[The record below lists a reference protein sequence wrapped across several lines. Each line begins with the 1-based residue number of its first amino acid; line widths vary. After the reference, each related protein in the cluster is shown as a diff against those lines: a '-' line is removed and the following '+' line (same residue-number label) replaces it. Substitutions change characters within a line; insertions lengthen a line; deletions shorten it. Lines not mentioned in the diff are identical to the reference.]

1 MRAMP
6 AVQRQA
12 KLNPEI
18 FHRYDIRGVYG
29 VDFDDQFSREFA
41 NKIVTHFG
49 SKKVLVA
56 RDGRSSGEGLGR
68 LVTTGVT
75 QAGSD
80 VIEIGIS
87 TTPLFYWS
95 VLAARA
101 DLGIMI
107 TASHNPPQ
115 YNGFKVLKG
124 DGTLVGGE
132 PLKKM
137 FAEEYV
143 VTNGAGTVQTMDTR
157 AQYLEQVMAMA
168 GPEPLNVAVSANL
181 PPLMDQHI
189 GVLSRQYGIT
199 LDRGANIH
207 IHMDPDADRISFY
220 ENGEKIPADFI
231 CALLADQLGA
241 TKVVHD
247 LRFSR
252 SVLEY
257 WAGKGITATA
267 SRIGRLDMARN
278 MREQDADIGGEISAH
293 FFFKQF
299 NYLEAPEAVLLLVLR
314 AMQTAGKSLHELIAP
329 YRKYFKSEEISLENK
344 DRWIILRQRLKDTF
358 KDGTISEHDGITVE
372 YSDDKGMLLWWCNL
386 RPSNTEPVMRL
397 IVEANTK
404 DLLDEKVSELR
415 FLTQ

>member
-1 MRAMP
+1 MLGLVYNTAYMDPVQGPEDGMRAMP
-6 AVQRQA
+6 TVQRQA
-12 KLNPEI
+12 KFNPEI
-18 FHRYDIRGVYG
+18 FHRYDIRGAYG
-29 VDFDDQFSREFA
+29 VDFDDQFSRELA
-41 NKIVTHFG
+41 NKIVTHYG
-49 SKKVLVA
+49 SKTVLVA
-56 RDGRSSGEGLGR
+56 RDGRASGAGLER
-68 LVTTGVT
+68 LVNTGIT
-75 QAGSD
+75 QAGADAIS
-80 VIEIGIS
+80 IGIS

-95 VLAARA
+95 VLSAKA

-132 PLKKM
+132 PLKKL
-137 FAEEYV
+137 FAEEYI
-143 VTNGAGTVQTMDTR
+143 VTNGAGTEQTLETR
-157 AQYLEQVMAMA
+157 AQYLEQIIAMA

-181 PPLMDQHI
+181 PPLMDQHL
-189 GVLSRQYGIT
+189 GVLAQQYGIT
-199 LDRGANIH
+199 LDRSASLH

-257 WAGKGITATA
+257 WANKGITSTA

-278 MREQDADIGGEISAH
+278 MREKDADIGGEISAH

-314 AMQTAGKSLHELIAP
+314 AMQTAGKSLNELIAP
-329 YRKYFKSEEISLENK
+329 YQKYFKSEEITLENK
-344 DRWIILRQRLKDTF
+344 DRWITLRQRFKDTF
-358 KDGTISEHDGITVE
+358 KDGTITENDGITIE
-372 YSDDKGMLLWWCNL
+372 YSDDMC
-386 RPSNTEPVMRL
+386 R
-397 IVEANTK
+397 
-404 DLLDEKVSELR
+404 
-415 FLTQ
+415 